1 MDTLLMCIGLLVMQA
16 GRNDDGDAID
26 IVFGKD
32 QVAQLLVDRPELG
45 PVLNKH
51 PEIRDWLEKRFAG
64 EAGRKVC
71 WNSEEPKSGSS
82 ECMPN
87 KEPKLAEV
95 FVSSSFKEHSPNDKL
110 AMLVFELH
118 NVMMPHIDLSYRLVD
133 RKVSRADFVLAGA
146 KLEHKALVATKKFL
160 KTTSFS
166 KASLLFDRK
175 ARFILSA
182 EEDFL
187 KFIEAYRTHDGTL
200 APENPLTFW
209 ESYYDSVRKRRN

>member
-1 MDTLLMCIGLLVMQA
+1 MNTLVIFITLLVIQVDLNNG
-16 GRNDDGDAID
+16 GDKTD
-26 IVFGKD
+26 IRFGKE
-32 QVAQLLVDRPELG
+32 QVSQLLVDRPELG

-87 KEPKLAEV
+87 EEPKFAEV

-118 NVMMPHIDLSYRLVD
+118 NVMMPHIDLSYKLAN
-133 RKVSRADFVLAGA
+133 RKISRADFVLAGA
-146 KLEHKALVATKKFL
+146 KLEHKALVATKKFF

-182 EEDFL
+182 EEDFQ

-200 APENPLTFW
+200 ALENPFTFW
-209 ESYYDSVRKRRN
+209 ESYYDSVRKRKN